1 MSLDQKQLSDPVF
14 SFIVLAHICEQA
26 HHDRWKGFRMISHLQ
41 SNDASEE
48 RWRIVNDVGEIAVEC
63 DQYGF
68 EPLRTFYDVGILRV
82 DWQMSS
88 QQFDRV
94 ASIS

>member
-1 MSLDQKQLSDPVF
+1 MV

-26 HHDRWKGFRMISHLQ
+26 HQNRGKGFRMISHLQ

-48 RWRIVNDVGEIAVEC
+48 RGRIVDDVREITVER

-68 EPLRTFYDVGILRV
+68 ERLRTFYYVRIFRV